1 MRVIRVLGPAVLLLA
16 GFVAAF
22 VGLAIGGGANALPL
36 EDPGPVVRFALP
48 LVTMLVNIGAAGVL
62 GALLLALWVLPSDR
76 PSFARAVDV
85 AAASA
90 AVLTVAAAATAVL
103 TFVSVS
109 GKTFSA
115 DATFGAQLGQFL
127 TDIDLGRAWLATTLM
142 AAAVT
147 VLAYAVRNQTALFF
161 VFVLAA
167 LSMYPL
173 AQQGHAAG
181 TAGHFDAVS
190 AFGLHLVFAAV
201 WLGGLLTIVLLQ
213 RSSLRGAAERAELVS
228 TMSRYST
235 IALISFIV
243 VAVSG
248 YVSAALRLGSWSALN
263 TGYGLLVI
271 GKVAALITL
280 GLLGAWQR
288 RRMIPTITDRP
299 QRFWVLVLL
308 ELAFM
313 GLASG
318 LAVALAR
325 TETPVS
331 QTVDLSARTPAE
343 LLTGSPLPP
352 WPDVI
357 RYFTEWHLDI
367 IWVLL
372 IGFGTFFYLAGV
384 WRLRAR
390 GDAWPIYRP
399 ILWVLGMAALFY
411 LTNGGVAVYEQYL
424 FSAHMLGHMGLTMLV
439 PILLVPGAPV
449 TLALRAIAP
458 RHDGSRGSRE
468 WILIGVHSW
477 YGRFI
482 SNPVVAAILFA
493 GSLWVF
499 YYTPML
505 RWAMVDHT
513 GHEFMIVHFLITGY
527 LFVQSL
533 IGIDPV
539 PFRFPYPM
547 RLVVLMAT
555 MTVHAF
561 FGVSLMSGTGL
572 LAADWFGAMGWGRD
586 ALLDQQT
593 GGGIAWSIG
602 EIPIL
607 ALALTIVIQ
616 WSRSDERETKRLDR
630 NADRTGDAE
639 LKAYNA
645 RLEQLAERDQQA
657 R

>member
-1 MRVIRVLGPAVLLLA
+1 MFGPAVLLLTGILAALA
-16 GFVAAF
+16 G
-22 VGLAIGGGANALPL
+22 LLIGGGANALPL

-48 LVTMLVNIGAAGVL
+48 MTSMLVNLGAAGML
-62 GALLLALWVLPSDR
+62 GALLLVLWVLPPERADR
-76 PSFARAVDV
+76 AQDV

-90 AVLTVAAAATAVL
+90 AVLTVAAGATSVL

-109 GKTFSA
+109 GKAFSL
-115 DATFGAQLGQFL
+115 DAIFGAQLGQFL
-127 TDIDLGRAWLATTLM
+127 TDIDLGRAWLTTTLI
-142 AAAVT
+142 AATVT
-147 VLAYAVRNQTALFF
+147 VLAYAVRNLTALFF
-161 VFVLAA
+161 VFLLAA

-201 WLGGLLTIVLLQ
+201 WLGGLLTIVLLN
-213 RSSLRGAAERAELVS
+213 RNLGTELV
-228 TMSRYST
+228 TVMMRYST
-235 IALISFIV
+235 IALVSFIV

-248 YVSAALRLGSWSALN
+248 YVSAALRIGNWAALN

-271 GKVAALITL
+271 GKLGALVVL

-288 RRMIPTITDRP
+288 TRIIKKLPEARG
-299 QRFWVLVLL
+299 RFWLLVLL

-313 GLASG
+313 GVASG

-331 QTVDLSARTPAE
+331 QTVDLSERTPAE

-352 WPDVI
+352 WPDFI

-384 WRLRAR
+384 WRLYRR
-390 GDAWPIYRP
+390 GDKWPIYRP
-399 ILWVLGMAALFY
+399 ILWVLGMAVLFY

-424 FSAHMLGHMGLTMLV
+424 FSAHMLGHMGLTMMV

-449 TLALRAIAP
+449 TLALRTIAP
-458 RHDGSRGSRE
+458 RTDGSRGSRE
-468 WILIGVHSW
+468 WILTGVHSW

-482 SNPVVAAILFA
+482 SNPVVAAIIFA

-513 GHEFMIVHFLITGY
+513 GHEFMIVHFLIAGY

-547 RLVVLMAT
+547 RLVVLLAT

-561 FGVSLMSGTGL
+561 FGVALMSGTGL

-586 ALLDQQT
+586 ALMDQQA

-645 RLEQLAERDQQA
+645 RLEQLAERD
-657 R
+657 RG